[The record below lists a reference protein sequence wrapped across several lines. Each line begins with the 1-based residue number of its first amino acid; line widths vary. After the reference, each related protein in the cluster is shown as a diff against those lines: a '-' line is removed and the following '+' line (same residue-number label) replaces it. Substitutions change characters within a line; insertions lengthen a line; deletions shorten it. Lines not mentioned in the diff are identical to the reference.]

1 MKKFSAKFKNFEA
14 KDEFKA
20 LAVYIGCYYHH
31 KNSELQ
37 DSFAKV
43 FNNQDFK
50 KFKDKKVADFEERTN
65 QSLLEIVDFKH
76 Y

>member
-1 MKKFSAKFKNFEA
+1 MKKFRAEFKKFEA

-43 FNNQDFK
+43 FDNPDFK
-50 KFKDKKVADFEERTN
+50 KLKDRKVADFEERT
-65 QSLLEIVDFKH
+65 QTLLEIVDFKD

>member
-1 MKKFSAKFKNFEA
+1 MKKFSAKFNYFEA
-14 KDEFKA
+14 TDEYKA

-50 KFKDKKVADFEERTN
+50 KFKDRKVADFEERTN